1 MIRINN
7 EIVIRAMKE
16 SDLDE
21 ALKLWRISFKA
32 GFSTHFDTKEILIKY
47 LNRNPELSS
56 VACTKGG
63 KIVGA
68 LMCGHDGR
76 RGSIYHTAVYDE
88 YRNKGIGREMEKRSL
103 EELKKVGITT
113 GFLFIN
119 TNNPGSE
126 AFWNSIG
133 WTVIPD
139 IKYLYKEF

>member
-1 MIRINN
+1 MNDELIIRGL
-7 EIVIRAMKE
+7 KE

-21 ALKLWRISFKA
+21 ALKLWKISFNA
-32 GFSTHFDTKEILIKY
+32 GFSANFDIKESLIKY

-56 VACTKGG
+56 VACTKEG

-76 RGSIYHTAVYDE
+76 RGSIYNTAVYSE
-88 YRNKGIGREMEKRSL
+88 YRNNGIGRRMEERSL
-103 EELKKVGITT
+103 RKLKKVGITT

-119 TNNPGSE
+119 VNNPGSE
-126 AFWNSIG
+126 EFWNSIG
-133 WTVIPD
+133 WTVAPD

>member
-1 MIRINN
+1 MND

-16 SDLDE
+16 ADLEE
-21 ALKLWRISFKA
+21 ALRLWKISFNA
-32 GFSTHFDTKEILIKY
+32 GFSINFDTEEVLVKY

-76 RGSIYHTAVYDE
+76 RGSIYHIAVYDE
-88 YRNKGIGREMEKRSL
+88 YKNKGIGRRMEQRSL
-103 EELKKVGITT
+103 VELKKVGITS

-119 TNNPGSE
+119 INNPGSE
-126 AFWNSIG
+126 EFWNSIG
-133 WTVIPD
+133 WTVIPE